1 MLWSAGAAQDFACPR
16 DREPWEIA
24 WAHFRPRD
32 HWRELLARPPLGPGV
47 VWIPAPQPGSETGS
61 TTRSSRRCRTAHSG
75 SPRARD
81 FVLDALERALLWLDA
96 ANPGPRRLDDRV
108 HEAVLF
114 VAARLDG
121 PITVGMIADAVRLSP
136 SRLSHLFTEQIG
148 VPPARFVE
156 QRRIERAQGLLESS
170 SLSVGAIAEITGF
183 SSQFYFANRFAVIT
197 GTSPT
202 AWRRQRAAP

>member
-1 MLWSAGAAQDFACPR
+1 
-16 DREPWEIA
+16 
-24 WAHFRPRD
+24 
-32 HWRELLARPPLGPGV
+32 
-47 VWIPAPQPGSETGS
+47 
-61 TTRSSRRCRTAHSG
+61 
-75 SPRARD
+75 
-81 FVLDALERALLWLDA
+81 
-96 ANPGPRRLDDRV
+96 
-108 HEAVLF
+108 
-114 VAARLDG
+114 
-121 PITVGMIADAVRLSP
+121 MIADAVRLSP

-183 SSQFYFANRFAVIT
+183 SSQFYFANRFAAIT